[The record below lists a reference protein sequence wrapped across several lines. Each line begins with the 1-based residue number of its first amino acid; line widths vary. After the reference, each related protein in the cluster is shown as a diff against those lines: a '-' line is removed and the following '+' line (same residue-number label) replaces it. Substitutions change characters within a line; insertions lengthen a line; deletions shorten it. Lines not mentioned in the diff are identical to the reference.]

1 MLNYRWT
8 ISSID
13 GFQEHPQLMLQDVV
27 AEVYWELE
35 IRDTEDYSVHYLR
48 SMTQLPDP
56 TPDDYT
62 DFLELDS
69 TDVLQWVWNLVGKE
83 ATEQALLDEL
93 NDMRAPRSRKLGTLP
108 MPWIANCCADGQNV
122 QAASFNSTGG
132 MPPDFAPPDA
142 P

>member
-1 MLNYRWT
+1 MINYRWT
-8 ISSID
+8 ISRID

-48 SMTQLPDP
+48 SMTKLPDP
-56 TPDDYT
+56 TPNDYT

-69 TDVLQWVWNLVGKE
+69 TDVLQWVWNLIGKE

-93 NDMRAPRSRKLGTLP
+93 NDMRAPRSRRLGTMP
-108 MPWIANCCADGQNV
+108 MPWMQSCCPDGKNIQDTSLV
-122 QAASFNSTGG
+122 FPGG
-132 MPPDFAPPDA
+132 PPPDA

>member
-1 MLNYRWT
+1 MINYRWT
-8 ISSID
+8 ISRID
-13 GFQEHPQLMLQDVV
+13 GFQEHPQLTLQDVV

-83 ATEQALLDEL
+83 AMEQQLLDEL

-108 MPWIANCCADGQNV
+108 MPWMASCCADGQNV

-132 MPPDFAPPDA
+132 MPPGFAPPDA

>member
-1 MLNYRWT
+1 MINYRWT
-8 ISSID
+8 ISRID
-13 GFQEHPQLMLQDVV
+13 GFQEHPQLTLQDVV

-35 IRDTEDYSVHYLR
+35 IRDSEDYSVHYLR

-83 ATEQALLDEL
+83 AMEQQLLDEL

-108 MPWIANCCADGQNV
+108 MPWMTSCCADGQNV

-132 MPPDFAPPDA
+132 MPPGFAPSDA

>member
-1 MLNYRWT
+1 MINYRWT
-8 ISSID
+8 ISRID
-13 GFQEHPQLMLQDVV
+13 GFPEHPQLMLHDVV

-56 TPDDYT
+56 TPGDYT

-93 NDMRAPRSRKLGTLP
+93 NDMRAPRSRRMGTMA
-108 MPWIANCCADGQNV
+108 MPWMQNCCADGQNV
-122 QAASFNSTGG
+122 LAASFDSTGG
-132 MPPDFAPPDA
+132 MPPGFAPPDA

>member
-1 MLNYRWT
+1 MINYRWT
-8 ISSID
+8 ISRID
-13 GFQEHPQLMLQDVV
+13 GFQEHPKLTLQDVV

-83 ATEQALLDEL
+83 TMEQQLLDEL
-93 NDMRAPRSRKLGTLP
+93 NDMRAPRSRKLGTMA
-108 MPWIANCCADGQNV
+108 MPWMTTCCADGQNV
-122 QAASFNSTGG
+122 QAASINSFSNTS
-132 MPPDFAPPDA
+132 PPIK
-142 P
+142 

>member
-1 MLNYRWT
+1 MINYRWT
-8 ISSID
+8 ISRID

-83 ATEQALLDEL
+83 AMEQQLLDEL

-108 MPWIANCCADGQNV
+108 MPWMASCCADGQNV

-132 MPPDFAPPDA
+132 MPPGFAPPDA